1 MGWHCQPCRMSL
13 EKSSVSLLFLDRF
26 RMTCSE
32 ARHWIS
38 VLHSDWTNSPTLY
51 QSVLHENDDQG
62 KFVESIDSYLLFTAG
77 GLGLLLALVLL
88 VTGRAGKGLLE
99 NLKNLL
105 ILELLVRLDLL
116 DIDGLG
122 SSELG
127 ETVLG
132 NGCGCG

>member
-1 MGWHCQPCRMSL
+1 
-13 EKSSVSLLFLDRF
+13 
-26 RMTCSE
+26 MTCSE

-38 VLHSDWTNSPTLY
+38 VLNSEWTNSPTLY

-62 KFVESIDSYLLFTAG
+62 KIAESIDSYLLITAG

-88 VTGRAGKGLLE
+88 VSGRAGKGLLKDLE
-99 NLKNLL
+99 DLL

-116 DIDGLG
+116 EVDRLG

-132 NGCGCG
+132 DGCKWG

>member
-1 MGWHCQPCRMSL
+1 
-13 EKSSVSLLFLDRF
+13 
-26 RMTCSE
+26 MTCSE

-62 KFVESIDSYLLFTAG
+62 KFVESIDSYLLFTTG

-88 VTGRAGKGLLE
+88 VTSRAGKGLLE
-99 NLKNLL
+99 NLEDLL

>member
-1 MGWHCQPCRMSL
+1 
-13 EKSSVSLLFLDRF
+13 
-26 RMTCSE
+26 MTCSE

-62 KFVESIDSYLLFTAG
+62 KFVESIESYLLFTAG
-77 GLGLLLALVLL
+77 GLGLLLALVLF
-88 VTGRAGKGLLE
+88 VTGRASKGLLE
-99 NLKNLL
+99 NLENLL

-116 DIDGLG
+116 EIDGLG

-132 NGCGCG
+132 DGWGGVSLWVQIISMQS